1 MARDVIHV
9 AVMQNNGLTEIIST
23 DAHFDL
29 IEGITRLDPKTL
41 FAESKTK
48 GK

>member
-1 MARDVIHV
+1 V
-9 AVMQNNGLTEIIST
+9 VMQNNGLSKIIST

-29 IEGITRLDPKTL
+29 IEEIKRLDPKTL
-41 FAESKTK
+41 FAEAKSK